1 VTADSGTRVISLVR
15 AGASQLEL
23 AQGNTERPIVAAI
36 DIHLAFNIY
45 PANLLQRK
53 CDRAG
58 EAAGIVDC
66 SGENDLGIDFDA
78 KPVANGVKGPQTKD
92 EGIKH
97 CVHLFWNE

>member
-1 VTADSGTRVISLVR
+1 MVCVFFCSTPPCFLRGQAQVPFVCICV
-15 AGASQLEL
+15 QLPDL
-23 AQGNTERPIVAAI
+23 QGR
-36 DIHLAFNIY
+36 
-45 PANLLQRK
+45 RK